1 MFNAVGSSLN
11 LINLERLQHLI
22 KSYFVFII
30 ANVFAVSFFIRLQK
44 LVCNLLQFHVTRI
57 INLLMEMRRNN
68 IDSE

>member
-1 MFNAVGSSLN
+1 MFNAVVSSLN
-11 LINLERLQHLI
+11 LINLARLQHLI

-30 ANVFAVSFFIRLQK
+30 ANVFAVTFLIRLQK
-44 LVCNLLQFHVTRI
+44 RVCNLLQFHVTRR